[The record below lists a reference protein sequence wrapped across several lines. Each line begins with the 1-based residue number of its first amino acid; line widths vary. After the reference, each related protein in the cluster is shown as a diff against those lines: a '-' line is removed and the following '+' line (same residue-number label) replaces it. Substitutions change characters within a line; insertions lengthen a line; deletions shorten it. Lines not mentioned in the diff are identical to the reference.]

1 MPDSL
6 GMADVRSL
14 DIDRALKGFA
24 NEEFVFKNQLTV
36 TPTSAREIR
45 WWQKTAGVLTDVTTT
60 GITDGRAH
68 QAFGALGQIQETTAT
83 RLTSYAKHF
92 DQWSPYFTYADIRDS
107 DPDMFA
113 ANLRDLKRA
122 VENKIDYYILN
133 TLSGSVP
140 LSGSAAGT
148 GWDDTTN
155 GNPFMDLLSGSM
167 EIRKQ
172 GYDISNVKAWVHPN
186 DFKACVNYFVTV
198 KGSSVPQFASG
209 VVTDGVV
216 TKIANV
222 GLIVSNNAT
231 AGQVMLIVPQRTAT
245 WKTFTPLTAVTKE
258 EPGVGVQIRV
268 WEDGECLLT
277 DPNAAYLIK
286 NVG

>member
-6 GMADVRSL
+6 GMADVRGL

-24 NEEFVFKNQLTV
+24 DESFIFKDFLTV
-36 TPTSAREIR
+36 TPTANREIR
-45 WWQKTAGVLTDVTTT
+45 WWRKTSGVLDSTDTT
-60 GITDGRAH
+60 GITASQIRN
-68 QAFGALGQIQETTAT
+68 AFGTLPPIVEQTAT
-83 RLTSYAKHF
+83 RLTSQVQHF
-92 DQWSPYFTYADIRDS
+92 SAQTPLFSYADIRDS

-122 VENKIDYYILN
+122 IENQIDFRIID
-133 TLSGSVP
+133 TLSGSVL
-140 LSGSAAGT
+140 LSGGAMGT

-155 GNPFMDLLSGSM
+155 GNPFMDLLSGAM

-172 GYDISNVKAWVHPN
+172 GYDISNVKSWVHPN

-216 TKIANV
+216 TRIANV
-222 GLIVSNNAT
+222 GLIVSNNCT
-231 AGQVMLIVPQRTAT
+231 RGQVLMLVPQRTAT

-268 WEDGECLLT
+268 WEDGEVLFT
-277 DPNAAYLIK
+277 DPNAAFLLK
-286 NVG
+286 SV